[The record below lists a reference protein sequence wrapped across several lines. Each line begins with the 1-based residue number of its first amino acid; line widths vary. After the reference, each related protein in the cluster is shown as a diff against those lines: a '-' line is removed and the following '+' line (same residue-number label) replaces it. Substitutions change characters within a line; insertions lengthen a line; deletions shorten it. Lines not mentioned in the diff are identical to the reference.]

1 MTFQT
6 DICSK
11 EAWQCEVADGA
22 SGALQVV
29 ELYADWAGPCKA
41 VKELFRKLYF
51 DHGDG
56 GATGV
61 PLKFYTVNVDRVPAL
76 EQHKGR
82 CQPLFMMYKDGRLLD
97 KVEGVEGPKL
107 THLVTSLLRK

>member
-1 MTFQT
+1 VRPTARRSPLHNGLRLLRCAAQ
-6 DICSK
+6 
-11 EAWQCEVADGA
+11 AWQCEVADGA

-61 PLKFYTVNVDRVPAL
+61 PLKFYTVR
-76 EQHKGR
+76 
-82 CQPLFMMYKDGRLLD
+82 
-97 KVEGVEGPKL
+97 
-107 THLVTSLLRK
+107 